1 MAKPIIT
8 LNGLKIV
15 IMLGML
21 VIVLA
26 GIRFAA
32 DIIVPFIL
40 ALFIAVVLNPLVQRM
55 VRLRVPR
62 VLAISLLIGVI
73 ILGMVLLLAYLGSS
87 LNELA
92 RTLPVYRD
100 SLLAPLQRL
109 DPWLHRVGIDVSI
122 EQLQTFIDPNAA
134 MTLVTNLLTQL
145 SNAMTSIF
153 LLLLTVVFMLIEV
166 PQLPAKLQP
175 LMARPAE
182 GMGAI
187 QRALDSVTHYLVL
200 KTAISV
206 VTGLVVWGML
216 TLLEVRFAFVWG
228 LLALALNYIPNIGS
242 VLAAIPPIVQVLA
255 FSGFYDALIVLSG
268 YLLINLVFG
277 NILEPRMMGRGL
289 GLSTLVVFLSLI
301 FWGWLLGP
309 VGMLLSVPLTIMVK
323 IALEQTAGG
332 QSIAVLLSDVQPS
345 R

>member
-228 LLALALNYIPNIGS
+228 LLAFALNYIPNIGS

-289 GLSTLVVFLSLI
+289 GLSTLVIFLSLV